1 MPPAD
6 LIVATDGLTKR
17 FDDLVAVDR
26 IDLQVEPGTVFSLL
40 GPNGAGK
47 TTVVRMLAT
56 LSEPTSGTA
65 IVCGHDVVREAD
77 AVRQAIS
84 MTGQFAALEDN
95 LTARENL
102 LLMARLRGY
111 GRAAASLLVDSL
123 VDRFD
128 IGEFRDKLIKA
139 VSGGQRRRV
148 DLAASL
154 VVRPQLL
161 VLDEPTTGLDPR
173 SRQVVWSTVRDLVDD
188 GVTVLL
194 TTQYLEEADAL
205 ADDIVLI
212 DHGQTVAAGSPSDL
226 KARIGDQRVD
236 VVAVD
241 HQGLDDLVAALSGA
255 FHVSISPERRTI
267 SVPAPDEIDD
277 LARVAAAVRS
287 SGIPIDEIALRR
299 PTLDDAF
306 LALTGQPP
314 TTSIQADEGLA
325 QAAS

>member
-1 MPPAD
+1 MSPPE
-6 LIVATDGLTKR
+6 LTVVTHGLTKH
-17 FDDLVAVDR
+17 FGDLVAVDH
-26 IDLQVEPGTVFSLL
+26 IDLQIESGTVFSLL

-47 TTVVRMLAT
+47 TTIVRILAT

-65 IVCGHDVVREAD
+65 TVCGRDVVREAD
-77 AVRQAIS
+77 AVRSLIS

-102 LLMARLRGY
+102 MLMARLRGY
-111 GRAAASLLVDSL
+111 GKPAAVRLVGSLI
-123 VDRFD
+123 DRFD

-154 VVRPQLL
+154 VVQPRLL

-173 SRQVVWSTVRDLVDD
+173 SRQVVWSTVRDLVDE
-188 GVTVLL
+188 GVTLLL

-205 ADDIVLI
+205 ADNIMLI
-212 DHGQTVAAGSPSDL
+212 DHGRAVAAGTPSDL

-241 HQGLDDLVAALSGA
+241 GQGLEELVGALAGRFDLS
-255 FHVSISPERRTI
+255 VSRERRTV
-267 SVPAPDEIDD
+267 SVPAPKEIDD
-277 LARVAAAVRS
+277 LAAVAAAVRA
-287 SGIPIDEIALRR
+287 SGIQVDEIALRR

-306 LALTGQPP
+306 LALTGQPASAGIP
-314 TTSIQADEGLA
+314 ASDDLVEATS
-325 QAAS
+325 

>member
-1 MPPAD
+1 MSPPE
-6 LIVATDGLTKR
+6 LTVVTDGLTKH
-17 FDDLVAVDR
+17 FGDLVAVDHV
-26 IDLQVEPGTVFSLL
+26 DLQIESGTVFSLL

-47 TTVVRMLAT
+47 TTIVRMLAT
-56 LSEPTSGTA
+56 LSEPTSGKAT
-65 IVCGHDVVREAD
+65 VCGHDVVREAD
-77 AVRQAIS
+77 TVRSLIS

-102 LLMARLRGY
+102 MLMARLRGY
-111 GRAAASLLVDSL
+111 GKPAATRLVDAL
-123 VDRFD
+123 IDRFD

-154 VVRPQLL
+154 VVQPKLL

-173 SRQVVWSTVRDLVDD
+173 SRQVVWSTVRDLVDE
-188 GVTVLL
+188 GVTLLL

-205 ADDIVLI
+205 ADSIMLI
-212 DHGQTVAAGSPSDL
+212 DHGHAVAAGTPSDL

-241 HQGLDDLVAALSGA
+241 GQGLDELVAALGSR
-255 FHVSISPERRTI
+255 FELSISRERRTL
-267 SVPAPDEIDD
+267 SVPAPKEIDD
-277 LARVAAAVRS
+277 LEAVAAAVRA
-287 SGIPIDEIALRR
+287 SGMDVDEIALRR

-306 LALTGQPP
+306 LALTGRQSADHVP
-314 TTSIQADEGLA
+314 TSDDLVE
-325 QAAS
+325 AAS

>member
-1 MPPAD
+1 MPPSE
-6 LIVATDGLTKR
+6 LIVVTDGLTKR

-95 LTARENL
+95 LTARVNL

-111 GRAAASLLVDSL
+111 GRVAAGQLVDSL

-154 VVRPQLL
+154 VVQPQLL

-212 DHGQTVAAGSPSDL
+212 DHGRAVAAGSPSDL

-241 HQGLDDLVAALSGA
+241 HQGLDDLVAALTGA
-255 FHVSISPERRTI
+255 FDLSISRERRTI

-277 LARVAAAVRS
+277 LRRAAAAVRS

-314 TTSIQADEGLA
+314 ATSTPADETLA
-325 QAAS
+325 EVAS

>member
-1 MPPAD
+1 MTPPE
-6 LIVATDGLTKR
+6 LTVVTDGLTKR
-17 FDDLVAVDR
+17 FGDLVAVDHVSLV
-26 IDLQVEPGTVFSLL
+26 IEPGTVFSLL

-47 TTVVRMLAT
+47 TTMVRMLAT
-56 LSEPTSGTA
+56 LSRPTSGTA
-65 IVCGHDVVREAD
+65 TVCGHDVVREAD
-77 AVRQAIS
+77 SVRGAIS

-102 LLMARLRGY
+102 MLMARLRGY
-111 GRAAASLLVDSL
+111 GKAAASRLVDSL
-123 VDRFD
+123 IDRFD

-173 SRQVVWSTVRDLVDD
+173 SRQVVWSTVRDLVDE
-188 GVTVLL
+188 GVTLLL

-212 DHGQTVAAGSPSDL
+212 DHGQAVAAGTPSDL

-236 VVAVD
+236 VIAVD
-241 HQGLDDLVAALSGA
+241 SRGLDGLVDALSGR
-255 FHVSISPERRTI
+255 FDLTISRERRTV

-277 LARVAAAVRS
+277 LAVVAAAVRS

-306 LALTGQPP
+306 LALTGQP
-314 TTSIQADEGLA
+314 TNTDTQTDSLVE
-325 QAAS
+325 AAS